1 MRNTIILSI
10 VLLSSLIFFP
20 HCKNQEKTAKG
31 SILKMETSMGD
42 MTIKLYD
49 ETPKH
54 KENFIKL
61 ANEGYYDGMLFHRV
75 IKDFMIQ
82 AGDPDSKTAKKEQSL
97 GSGGPGFTIEAE
109 FNSNFIHKKGALS
122 AARTGDQ
129 MNPEKRSSGSQFYI
143 VQGKAYTDQ
152 ELNILEEQSKMNQ
165 LMPFIKEYIQNPENQ
180 SMSDQIQGMQN
191 ARDRKGLDSLIMVV
205 TDIVSKEHP
214 DVKMKKYTAE
224 QRELYKTVGG
234 TPHLDG
240 AYTVF
245 GEVLEGIEIVDK
257 IAGVK
262 TGEGDRPIEDVR
274 IISISVVK

>member
-1 MRNTIILSI
+1 MRNIIILSI
-10 VLLSSLIFFP
+10 VLFSSLIFFP
-20 HCKNQEKTAKG
+20 QCKNQEKTAKG
-31 SILKMETSMGD
+31 SILKMETTMGD
-42 MTIKLYD
+42 MTIKLYE

-54 KENFIKL
+54 KENFLKL
-61 ANEGYYDGMLFHRV
+61 VNEGYYNGMLFHRV

-82 AGDPDSKTAKKEQSL
+82 AGDPDSKTAKKGQAL
-97 GSGGPGFTIEAE
+97 GSGGPGYTVEAE

-143 VQGKAYTDQ
+143 VQGKTYTDK
-152 ELNILEEQSKMNQ
+152 EMNIIEEQSKMNQ
-165 LMPFIKEYIQNPENQ
+165 LMPFIKEYLQNPENENI
-180 SMSDQIQGMQN
+180 SKQIQEKQN
-191 ARDRKGLDSLIMVV
+191 ARDREGLDSLVLVI
-205 TDIVSKEHP
+205 TEIVLKQHP
-214 DVKMKKYTAE
+214 DVKVIKYTEE

-257 IAGVK
+257 IAGVT
-262 TGEGDRPIEDVR
+262 TGAGDRPEEDVK
-274 IISISVVK
+274 IISISAVK

>member
-10 VLLSSLIFFP
+10 VLFSSLIFFTQ
-20 HCKNQEKTAKG
+20 CKNQEKTAKG
-31 SILKMETSMGD
+31 SILKMETTMGD

-54 KENFIKL
+54 KENFLKL
-61 ANEGYYDGMLFHRV
+61 VNEGYYNGMLFHRV

-82 AGDPDSKTAKKEQSL
+82 AGDPDSKTAKKGQTL
-97 GSGGPGFTIEAE
+97 GSGGPGYTIEAE
-109 FNSNFIHKKGALS
+109 FNTKFFHKKGALS

-143 VQGKAYTDQ
+143 VQGKTYT
-152 ELNILEEQSKMNQ
+152 EEEMNTMEDRFKMEQ
-165 LMPFIKEYIQNPENQ
+165 LMPFFREYIQDPKNENI
-180 SMSDQIQGMQN
+180 SKQIQEKN
-191 ARDRKGLDSLIMVV
+191 DARDREGLDSMINVV
-205 TDIVSKEHP
+205 IEIVSKQHP
-214 DVKMKKYTAE
+214 DVKVKMFTSE
-224 QRELYKTVGG
+224 QRELYQSVGG

-257 IAGVK
+257 IAGVT
-262 TGEGDRPIEDVR
+262 TGVGDRPEEDVK
-274 IISISVVK
+274 IISISAVK